1 MSDAG
6 ATQRRVLEVLFSFRV
21 GGSEVVGIELAKHL
35 ADKGTE
41 VLCTAIDGM
50 DGPLRSRCAEYGL
63 EVIDLGMPMSGML
76 ARNGFSW
83 RLVEKL
89 RALRLDA
96 IHLQH
101 FLGLNK
107 VGLAARLA
115 GIPRIVVTEHSE
127 AGLQES
133 LAGRLRLRM
142 NWRLAH
148 VITVIH
154 PGIRDYLVRE
164 LGIDGN
170 RIEVITNGIDLGYW
184 NRHDRDLQR
193 QRLGVGDEFVF
204 MYVGRVAPVKNIPGL
219 VTAFLQAV
227 SAVTQPSRLVIAGD
241 GADLDACRR
250 IAAASPHG
258 NAVTFLGETSDVRGC
273 LAAADAFVMNSRSE
287 GTPRALM
294 EAMALGLP
302 GIAPAVGGV
311 PAMLESCGDVVPP
324 NDPAALVSALV
335 SAMTQPAQSR
345 ALGCVA
351 AERAK
356 KLWDAEIA
364 TARYRDLLRLKSR

>member
-1 MSDAG
+1 VSDAG

-35 ADKGTE
+35 ADKGTK

-50 DGPLRSRCAEYGL
+50 DGPLRSRCTEYGL
-63 EVIDLGMPMSGML
+63 EVIDLGLPMSGML

-184 NRHDRDLQR
+184 NRRDRDLQR
-193 QRLGVGDEFVF
+193 QKLGVGDEFVF

-241 GADLDACRR
+241 GADIDA
-250 IAAASPHG
+250 
-258 NAVTFLGETSDVRGC
+258 
-273 LAAADAFVMNSRSE
+273 
-287 GTPRALM
+287 
-294 EAMALGLP
+294 
-302 GIAPAVGGV
+302 
-311 PAMLESCGDVVPP
+311 
-324 NDPAALVSALV
+324 
-335 SAMTQPAQSR
+335 
-345 ALGCVA
+345 
-351 AERAK
+351 
-356 KLWDAEIA
+356 
-364 TARYRDLLRLKSR
+364 